1 MGMCIIFFS
10 TGGTKLMTPMD
21 AYKHSYIH
29 TYIYILEMFQ
39 FKILEFLK
47 FAKNI
52 KLHSLK
58 TFLDFN
64 NA

>member
-1 MGMCIIFFS
+1 
-10 TGGTKLMTPMD
+10 MTLMD
-21 AYKHSYIH
+21 AYKHRYIH

-64 NA
+64 NV